1 MRDQHTDV
9 QDLYQIRASMNA
21 VRIVICDAYAT
32 VSNFQVAMQ
41 RCNEALTLIDTAIE
55 VQKDTRDRRAEYK
68 RQIKRVISGLR
79 YWYKPNSSAHEVADS
94 VDELVDKIET
104 GTE

>member
-9 QDLYQIRASMNA
+9 QDLYLIRSSLNTLRTGLMHSNTAMHNFSEA
-21 VRIVICDAYAT
+21 VRICSEILVSIDAVI
-32 VSNFQVAMQ
+32 
-41 RCNEALTLIDTAIE
+41 EE
-55 VQKDTRDRRAEYK
+55 QKNVRDRRAEYK

-79 YWYKPNSSAHEVADS
+79 YWYKPNSSAYEVADS

>member
-9 QDLYQIRASMNA
+9 QDLYLIRSSLNTLRTGLMYANTATHNFSEA
-21 VRIVICDAYAT
+21 VR
-32 VSNFQVAMQ
+32 
-41 RCNEALTLIDTAIE
+41 RCSEILASLDTAIE

-79 YWYKPNSSAHEVADS
+79 YWYKPNSSAHEIADS